1 MLSFKSSKLDL
12 NQIVFSDLAIVL
24 FTLDISYVVVM
35 DFEIIF
41 DDIGSFPLPAGVS
54 REWIEQAVSIRNED
68 ERLFEIIS
76 QVMEQKITAGVEVPT
91 YPQFQDMNKQ
101 FLRIIDDPKCTEAPL
116 MVKESEA
123 KILELEAIS
132 DLAKIYKEQNGE
144 PLKIRVCVTG
154 PIELY
159 QQEFGSTSYGD
170 VLLTFARSIDRFV
183 KNSIEHHSDIQVKT
197 VSIDEPSIG
206 IHPQIMHSDDYIVQA
221 LTIAGETAHK
231 HGIDTEIHLHSPLNY
246 KLVCDVPTINVIGVE
261 SAANPSYLELID
273 RQDLEASDTFL
284 RVGIARTDIFGL
296 TAVLNEKYDTNVWKE
311 QDKLPEVITKMETP
325 EVIAKRLSK
334 YHEMFDGSIKYAG
347 PDCGLGSW
355 PTQELAQQLLANTA
369 SGILM
374 FRQDL

>member
-1 MLSFKSSKLDL
+1 
-12 NQIVFSDLAIVL
+12 
-24 FTLDISYVVVM
+24 M

-206 IHPQIMHSDDYIVQA
+206 IHPQIMHSDDYIIQA